1 MNDKIKTTIVIDR
14 RLWEEFKSRIG
25 AEGRLR
31 SLSQAVEEAL
41 EDEISDL
48 LAIKMLER
56 MLGGGEPPLI
66 VEPVKPRVTTD
77 AGKIVRK
84 MRESRH

>member
-14 RLWEEFKSRIG
+14 RLWEEFKSRVG

-41 EDEISDL
+41 KDEISDL
-48 LAIKMLER
+48 LAIKMLEQ
-56 MLGGGEPPLI
+56 MLSEGEPPLI
-66 VEPVKPRVTTD
+66 VEPVKPRIDTD
-77 AGKIVRK
+77 AGRVIRE